1 MNISPVGLLF
11 LHQQDTRAPFFM
23 QISREQLNELTALV
37 EDAVAHHCD
46 ENISS
51 GEMVWTV
58 VECLAAAKL
67 NELQNV

>member
-1 MNISPVGLLF
+1 
-11 LHQQDTRAPFFM
+11 M
-23 QISREQLNELTALV
+23 QISREQLDELTALV

-51 GEMVWTV
+51 GEMIWSV

-67 NELQNV
+67 GELTHA